1 MLDQLFAPLT
11 GLGELVLRLTVGIV
25 FLPHGWQ
32 KMKGPSGFA
41 GFLRQLGVP
50 VPLFFAWTVALLESA
65 GAVLLIPGILTRPI
79 ALGLA
84 ADMLVAIVSVRI
96 RMAKAPFASTPQVT
110 GWEFEF
116 ALLGASMALVFTGAG
131 RCGLDRFLGL

>member
-1 MLDQLFAPLT
+1 MLDQLFAPFT
-11 GLGELVLRLTVGIV
+11 GFGELLLRLTVGIV

-65 GAVLLIPGILTRPI
+65 GAGLLILGILTRPI

-84 ADMLVAIVSVRI
+84 AHMLVAILSARI
-96 RMAKAPFASTPQVT
+96 PLPTAPFAPTPH
-110 GWEFEF
+110 
-116 ALLGASMALVFTGAG
+116 
-131 RCGLDRFLGL
+131 R

>member
-11 GLGELVLRLTVGIV
+11 GTGELALRLTLGIV
-25 FLPHGWQ
+25 FAPHGWQ

-41 GFLRQLGVP
+41 GFLRQIGVP
-50 VPLFFAWTVALLESA
+50 APLLFAWIVALLESV
-65 GAVLLIPGILTRPI
+65 GAVLLVLGVLTRPI

-84 ADMLVAIVSVRI
+84 IDMLVATVSVRI
-96 RMAKAPFASTPQVT
+96 RMAKAPFVSTQQVM

-116 ALLGASMALVFTGAG
+116 ALLGAALALVFTGAG
-131 RCGLDRFLGL
+131 RFGLDRFLGL